1 MELLKKWRREGSTS
15 TEKRKKEILEDW
27 IGEPHFPNIVLSKRI
42 LENESFEENE
52 GGEIVIDLFDELK
65 VENLNEEPANTFLP
79 PSASVSDQAL
89 ILPFF
94 SAEAIAISEVAIC
107 FQNCLFQTNSEL
119 YLYRCISF
127 HPGRRRNEKYAR
139 IVPDPRFSWEKNL
152 TNITRLGR

>member
-1 MELLKKWRREGSTS
+1 MELLKKWRREGLTS

-27 IGEPHFPNIVLSKRI
+27 NGEPIVLSKRI

-65 VENLNEEPANTFLP
+65 VENLKEEPTNTFLP

-94 SAEAIAISEVAIC
+94 SAEAVAISEVVIC
-107 FQNCLFQTNSEL
+107 FQNCVFWNRRSLKLIRLNVGSWGNSSIPE
-119 YLYRCISF
+119 
-127 HPGRRRNEKYAR
+127 G
-139 IVPDPRFSWEKNL
+139 RFSKWF
-152 TNITRLGR
+152 

>member
-1 MELLKKWRREGSTS
+1 MELLKKWRREGLTS

-27 IGEPHFPNIVLSKRI
+27 NGEPHLPNIVLSKRI

-65 VENLNEEPANTFLP
+65 VENLNEEPANIFLP

-94 SAEAIAISEVAIC
+94 SAEAIAISEVIV
-107 FQNCLFQTNSEL
+107 FPQLHSIENSNG
-119 YLYRCISF
+119 I
-127 HPGRRRNEKYAR
+127 GRA
-139 IVPDPRFSWEKNL
+139 
-152 TNITRLGR
+152 

>member
-1 MELLKKWRREGSTS
+1 MELLKKWRREGLTT

-27 IGEPHFPNIVLSKRI
+27 NGEPHFTNIVLSKRI

-94 SAEAIAISEVAIC
+94 SAEAVAISEVSIT
-107 FQNCLFQTNSEL
+107 FSQSRSVKNSNG
-119 YLYRCISF
+119 I
-127 HPGRRRNEKYAR
+127 GR
-139 IVPDPRFSWEKNL
+139 P
-152 TNITRLGR
+152 